1 MVDLHETSNPE
12 RNEQIDIVGWVF
24 LALAIII
31 VAIAAIVA
39 YDGNN
44 AMVANTAVSQVAG
57 PHG

>member
-57 PHG
+57 PNG

>member
-44 AMVANTAVSQVAG
+44 AMVVNTAVSQVAG
-57 PHG
+57 PHD

>member
-1 MVDLHETSNPE
+1 MVDLHETSDPE
-12 RNEQIDIVGWVF
+12 RNEQIDTVGWVF

-44 AMVANTAVSQVAG
+44 AMVANTTVSQVAG

>member
-12 RNEQIDIVGWVF
+12 RNELIDIVGWVF

-44 AMVANTAVSQVAG
+44 AMVVNTAVSQVAG

>member
-12 RNEQIDIVGWVF
+12 HNEQIDTVGWVF

-39 YDGNN
+39 YDGNY
-44 AMVANTAVSQVAG
+44 AMVANTIVSQVAR